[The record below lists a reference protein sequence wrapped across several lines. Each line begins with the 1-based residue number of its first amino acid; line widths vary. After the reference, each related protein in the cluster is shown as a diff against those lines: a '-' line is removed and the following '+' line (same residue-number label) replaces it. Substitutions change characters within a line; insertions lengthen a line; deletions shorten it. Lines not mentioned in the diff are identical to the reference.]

1 MSDQSKEQPSSENK
15 SSESESSE
23 SESSESETQSSSESK
38 ENSRRGFM
46 KSATLAIGGV
56 MGVVTAIPLI
66 RYFLHPVGRTI
77 VSTPSAPIDIAAASD
92 IVAGAAPVRLP
103 IIASGVRDAWN
114 TANDIAVGSCWVSK
128 SEAGE
133 ITAYSSVCPHLGCSI
148 GFSEKSDDFRCP
160 CHNSSFRKKDGERK
174 EGPAKRGLDPLEIK
188 VEEGRVKVVYKRFR
202 NDISEREPV

>member
-1 MSDQSKEQPSSENK
+1 MSDKSKEKS
-15 SSESESSE
+15 SSESKARP
-23 SESSESETQSSSESK
+23 SSESK

-46 KSATLAIGGV
+46 KTATLAIGGV
-56 MGVVTAIPLI
+56 MGAITAVPLV
-66 RYFLHPVGRTI
+66 RYFLHPVGRRM

-148 GFSEKSDDFRCP
+148 SFSEKSDDFRCP
-160 CHNSSFRKKDGERK
+160 CHNSSFNKKDGGRN

-188 VEEGRVKVVYKRFR
+188 VEEGRVKVVYKRYR
-202 NDISEREPV
+202 NDISDREPV